1 MRFVPVPL
9 RFSSFQ
15 TQLLFAPGG
24 VRCSAV
30 FYVFHNAGFGD
41 TVLTSDLD
49 TEYLARAHE
58 ARGELGGD
66 AESPSQIGE
75 AHCIGVVCEDICSYS
90 YSYHLLTEI
99 RKKQGDFF
107 TLL

>member
-1 MRFVPVPL
+1 MTGVAT
-9 RFSSFQ
+9 FSFS
-15 TQLLFAPGG
+15 APGG

-58 ARGELGGD
+58 TRGELGGD

-75 AHCIGVVCEDICSYS
+75 AHSIGVVCEDICSYS
-90 YSYHLLTEI
+90 YSYHLLTYA
-99 RKKQGDFF
+99 D
-107 TLL
+107 